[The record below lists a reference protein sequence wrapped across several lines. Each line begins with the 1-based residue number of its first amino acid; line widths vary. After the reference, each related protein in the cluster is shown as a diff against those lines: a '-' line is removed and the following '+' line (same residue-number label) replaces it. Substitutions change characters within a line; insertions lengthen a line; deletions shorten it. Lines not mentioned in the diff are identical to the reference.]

1 VHVQVRK
8 ERVTNVALALLRV
21 GPQPAELAS
30 AGDQL
35 GAVADG
41 IAVDPAGVDTALD
54 AVLAAADRPRLV
66 IAAGLAGLNLALGRL
81 SRRGVLGELDTAVL
95 LPDRVG
101 YLRALGLPAGL
112 TAQVALAQAGSSRL
126 VGVVKDDS
134 GGLCV
139 DSAQLGP
146 WDGAGAGWWLR
157 AVVDDQRLWDGM
169 ARSLTVRRLGPSEL
183 EASVRSGRWRG
194 RSCRGRSLQLAC
206 DPAQIVADGVGRERP
221 RRKRTFWSEP
231 ALWRLALPG

>member
-1 VHVQVRK
+1 
-8 ERVTNVALALLRV
+8 VALALLRV

-30 AGDQL
+30 AGQQL
-35 GAVADG
+35 GSPHGWAAT
-41 IAVDPAGVDTALD
+41 DPAGVDTALD
-54 AVLAAADRPRLV
+54 AALAITDRPRLV
-66 IAAGLAGLNLALGRL
+66 IAAGLAGLNLALARL
-81 SRRGVLGELDTAVL
+81 SRRGALGELDTAVL
-95 LPDRVG
+95 LPEPDG
-101 YLRALGLPAGL
+101 YLRALGLPAALGE
-112 TAQVALAQAGSSRL
+112 QVALARGGSCRP
-126 VGVVKDDS
+126 VGVLKDDS

-139 DSAQLGP
+139 DSAVLGP

-157 AVVDDQRLWDGM
+157 AVVDDQRLWDGA

-231 ALWRLALPG
+231 ALWRLALPSSG

>member
-1 VHVQVRK
+1 VHVRK

-21 GPQPAELAS
+21 GPQQAALAA
-30 AGDQL
+30 AGQRL
-35 GAVADG
+35 GAPVDWQA
-41 IAVDPAGVDTALD
+41 ADPAAVDTALD
-54 AVLAAADRPRLV
+54 ALLAAEDRPRLV
-66 IAAGLAGLNLALGRL
+66 IAAGLAGLNLALARI

-95 LPDRVG
+95 LPEPVG

-112 TAQVALAQAGSSRL
+112 DAQSALARTGSSRL
-126 VGVVKDDS
+126 VGVLKDDS
-134 GGLCV
+134 GGVCL
-139 DSAQLGP
+139 DSAVLGP

-194 RSCRGRSLQLAC
+194 RSYRGRSLQLAC
-206 DPAQIVADGVGRERP
+206 DPAQIVADGVGRQRP

-231 ALWRLALPG
+231 TLWRLALPDS